1 VKKQYKKPTHSQGMR
16 IMSIHSK
23 LSKIQNALNA
33 PKDMRNDFAKFNY
46 RSNEGILQALK
57 PHLTENGLSLIVSD
71 KMVDVGGRV
80 YVEATTVLT
89 CVETGESVFSTASAR
104 EPLTRKG
111 MDDSQITGAASSYAR
126 KYCLNALFAIDD
138 NKDADSMA
146 APVITLSDGEINAF
160 IKQIN
165 VSVDMDGLKAVYG
178 KAMAACAAVNDLDAR
193 AAIVKA
199 KDNHK
204 STITAAMNDE

>member
-1 VKKQYKKPTHSQGMR
+1 
-16 IMSIHSK
+16 MSIHAK
-23 LSKIQNALNA
+23 LAKIQNALNA
-33 PKDMRNDFAKFNY
+33 PKGMWNDFSSYNY

-57 PHLTENGLSLIVSD
+57 PHLTEGGLSLVVSD

-89 CVETGESVFSTASAR
+89 CIETGESVYSTASAR

-138 NKDADSMA
+138 NKDADSMPEPA
-146 APVITLSDGEINAF
+146 TSLSEKELDDY
-160 IKQIN
+160 IKAIKKETDKE
-165 VSVDMDGLKAVYG
+165 VAKAVYMDAIKVCKG
-178 KAMAACAAVNDLDAR
+178 LNDVDSASTLKKVLMDHAANIDKIASSEAA
-193 AAIVKA
+193 
-199 KDNHK
+199 
-204 STITAAMNDE
+204 E